1 MKKREYDSFIFIRTN
16 QKKVSLSQARTSQFY
31 FIDWNFCKMLTAW
44 NQCSTVKKTFGN
56 WVLDEPH
63 SSLTNRESLESET
76 EGGTNKRSKDRSSLW
91 LQEETSY
98 HESISTNSQA
108 ALTLQCEHAITA
120 AKQKSGNSC
129 SSVSSPKWG
138 QHTVNSQTS
147 VGQGRDGQEEYVC
160 VFR

>member
-1 MKKREYDSFIFIRTN
+1 MSH
-16 QKKVSLSQARTSQFY
+16 
-31 FIDWNFCKMLTAW
+31 TAALPTEW
-44 NQCSTVKKTFGN
+44 
-56 WVLDEPH
+56 
-63 SSLTNRESLESET
+63 ESLQSET

-98 HESISTNSQA
+98 HESISTSQA
-108 ALTLQCEHAITA
+108 ALTQQCEHAITA

-147 VGQGRDGQEEYVC
+147 VGTGQRQTRRVC
-160 VFR
+160 VCISVSLRVPACEARIGKKQLGSSSQARQENSCLREEGRQREGGGSGGLSVEHAQRLSWAV